1 MGGGASKPVD
11 EVTPPPPP
19 PPTVTAGAE
28 AKNEQSIVDKVKGT
42 VGAAVSGEDEGVY
55 NGFLVETNIKF
66 DLSVPTNAVE
76 GALCVVKVIV
86 ALIQAYVNRN
96 KFLRAMEGRI
106 LSIEAA
112 VKSLQKRTETVLEA
126 ALPALR
132 NLVNLL
138 VDYKQFVKYITKKPE
153 GFFDK
158 AVNFF
163 RAKSDLENLADYDNL
178 FTRSLSDLSVPLQ
191 ADQIALMEE
200 QRNTLS
206 NLSADVA
213 RVLAKLDESRVLAI
227 SKRVLTHEESLSFWM
242 DCFPDK
248 FQAPVKEFVAALF
261 LWMTESRGMQVTR
274 RAVENIV
281 TSVNLGDLNTEEEAN
296 GEPLEEA
303 PDEFIDAREAN
314 LLFVA
319 LPDNYQTMKVSEVI
333 STVVAFVKKRRAK
346 ELETLRE
353 ARERAARKMESVA
366 STAVQYS
373 EAENAFTGSLG
384 NLFHARFLCE
394 ATSLSKSGQLEKRT
408 DVQCIYITEH
418 GTLQV
423 LGYDPI
429 SHLEANWTGRL
440 YDDMSLEL
448 EIPKDVVRGAQ
459 ADASAAP
466 ETMTAR
472 GEFRGNLFLAH
483 CVTYTGLRATYIRL
497 PTMVR
502 WEGYWEMPN
511 GQRGDMFLYIGEDK
525 VNRSAVCISDDDV
538 GVAIWRGDMS
548 ETSLQ
553 LTKKYLNRHFVEY
566 KGDFVKSGPGDLR
579 HVKGKWNIP
588 GDWDG
593 DFELWE
599 LHPEE

>member
-1 MGGGASKPVD
+1 MGSGASQPTAE
-11 EVTPPPPP
+11 EVPPPVAAGPAA
-19 PPTVTAGAE
+19 AGAE
-28 AKNEQSIVDKVKGT
+28 KKEESIVDKVKDK
-42 VGAAVSGEDEGVY
+42 VGAAVTGEDEGVY

-106 LSIEAA
+106 LAIDAA
-112 VKSLQKRTETVLEA
+112 VKSLQKRAETVLEA

-200 QRNTLS
+200 QRSTLQ

-281 TSVNLGDLNTEEEAN
+281 TSVNLGDLNTADETGEEPMED
-296 GEPLEEA
+296 A

-319 LPDNYQTMKVSEVI
+319 LPDNYQTMKVPDVI
-333 STVVAFVKKRRAK
+333 AYVVAFVKKRRAK

-366 STAVQYS
+366 ATAVQYS
-373 EAENAFTGSLG
+373 EAEKTFTSSLG
-384 NLFHARFLCE
+384 NLFHARYVCE

-408 DVQCIYITEH
+408 DVQCIYITEQ

-423 LGYDPI
+423 LGYDPV
-429 SHLEANWTGRL
+429 SHMEANWIGRL

-459 ADASAAP
+459 NDPATA

-525 VNRSAVCISDDDV
+525 INRTAVCISDDDV

-553 LTKKYLNRHFVEY
+553 LTKKYLNQHFVEY
-566 KGDFVKSGPGDLR
+566 KGDFVKSGAGELR
-579 HVKGKWNIP
+579 HVKGKWSIP